1 MQPVR
6 QNNSTPIRVSLNHS
20 LTINLSPSSLWF
32 VHKSV
37 VLLRLI
43 KYICLY
49 GIGARQPLVG
59 VIIRYNSSDFT
70 HSPDYWMEANPLKTN
85 EESNDLCLFAV
96 HDRPFKRIRQKIR
109 FNSVVAL
116 FMIVFSHYTGIQSA
130 DVVLAWIVLMFII
143 KWIYIFLLEQT
154 LSTILHTTHGQHG
167 NKFVRLE
174 LDVHY
179 IYPIIFVLD
188 NIIQTFVQIDKDDR
202 WWFVTKFYMLFVC
215 SSHVKT
221 TIRLYN
227 WSLNVS
233 WSR

>member
-1 MQPVR
+1 MR

-59 VIIRYNSSDFT
+59 VIIRYNSLDFT

-143 KWIYIFLLEQT
+143 KWIYIFFYWSRHWAQFFIQQT
-154 LSTILHTTHGQHG
+154 V
-167 NKFVRLE
+167 NCFVRLE

-227 WSLNVS
+227 WSLNIS